1 MRNNSLGDF
10 LSPRDRRRLIETN
23 SSSLSAQHFL
33 RERDEL
39 IRQRNECQM
48 QLVEKKSEN
57 LALKIQLNVLRNQP
71 PPTPSHHLSYAQISR
86 NHYQPSFTPL
96 RRNIPPRPHAKPFL
110 ATANQPT
117 QRLQIKTQ
125 QRSSDQY
132 YDSAVPSLRYVP
144 FHSRSSFSFTPPSI
158 SPCPTSAQFQPY
170 RLSSSHHRL
179 PQSSPHPPPIPSS
192 SSYGR

>member
-1 MRNNSLGDF
+1 MRNNSLRDF

-48 QLVEKKSEN
+48 LLVDKKSEN
-57 LALKIQLNVLRNQP
+57 LALKIQLNELRNQP
-71 PPTPSHHLSYAQISR
+71 HSTPPHPSYAQVSR
-86 NHYQPSFTPL
+86 NQYHPSFTPL
-96 RRNIPPRPHAKPFL
+96 RRNISPRHAKPFL
-110 ATANQPT
+110 APANQPT
-117 QRLQIKTQ
+117 QRLQ
-125 QRSSDQY
+125 QRYSDQY

-144 FHSRSSFSFTPPSI
+144 FHSRSSFSFAPSSI
-158 SPCPTSAQFQPY
+158 SPCTTSAQFQPY
-170 RLSSSHHRL
+170 QLSSSHPGL